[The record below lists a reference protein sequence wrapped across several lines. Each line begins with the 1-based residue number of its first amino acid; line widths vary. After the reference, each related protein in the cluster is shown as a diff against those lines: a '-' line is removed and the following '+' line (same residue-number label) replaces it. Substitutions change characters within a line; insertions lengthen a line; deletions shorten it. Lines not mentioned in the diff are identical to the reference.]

1 MIPIPRH
8 PLGTSLGGRDGIGT
22 KKFFGDKISSVHAKY
37 NRIVLGAPQTH
48 TFLTGLFILN
58 RSEPVLEV
66 HDVVKRYGNRDVLK
80 GLSLAIPPGV
90 TGLLGPNG
98 SGKSTLIKSILGLL
112 RINSG
117 HGRVLSYNWP
127 SECKAIREH
136 IGYLPEDDC
145 YLHGLQGIES
155 IQMMARL
162 SGLPRTEA
170 LRRAH
175 EVADFCDIDQE
186 RYRNVETY
194 STGMRQKLKFAQA
207 LVHDP
212 PLIILDEP
220 TTGLDPSQRES
231 FLDRIRMLAVEKG
244 KSLIVSTHILHDVQ
258 RVCDH
263 VVILVG
269 GEVRMTESLERLQ
282 QPIEPGLHLRVEENL
297 EGFENSLRRRGIA
310 FERESDRELRVLGVG
325 ADQVRCLWQAS
336 EESAAP
342 IQHLDAARNSLEDI
356 FLNAIRS

>member
-1 MIPIPRH
+1 M
-8 PLGTSLGGRDGIGT
+8 
-22 KKFFGDKISSVHAKY
+22 
-37 NRIVLGAPQTH
+37 
-48 TFLTGLFILN
+48 N
-58 RSEPVLEV
+58 RSDPVLEV
-66 HDVVKRYGNRDVLK
+66 HDVVKRYGKREVLR

-112 RINSG
+112 HINSG
-117 HGRVLSYNWP
+117 RGRVLSYAWP
-127 SECKAIREH
+127 DGCKAIREQ

-231 FLDRIRMLAVEKG
+231 FLDRIRMLAVDKG

-263 VVILVG
+263 VVILVD

-282 QPIEPGLHLRVEENL
+282 QPIEPGLHLRIEENL
-297 EGFENSLRRRGIA
+297 EQFENALRRRGIA
-310 FERESDRELRVLGVG
+310 FERKNDRELRVLGI
-325 ADQVRCLWQAS
+325 DSEQVRYLWQAS
-336 EESAAP
+336 DETAAP

-356 FLNAIRS
+356 FLHAIRK